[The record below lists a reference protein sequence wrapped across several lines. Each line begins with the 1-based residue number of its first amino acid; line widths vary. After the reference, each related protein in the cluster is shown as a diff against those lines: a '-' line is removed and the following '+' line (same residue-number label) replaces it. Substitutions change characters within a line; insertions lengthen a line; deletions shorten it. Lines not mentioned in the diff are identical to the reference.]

1 MPPSLTFLTLLAHD
15 AFHTSCL
22 SPFNSA
28 VIPLLPHGGGL
39 LGAELGGPPCLLCVF
54 MNRYGNGGCGGN
66 EQPRLVLSPR
76 PASSSWLWDLSPDH
90 CPRSIP
96 PGREEAEAVS
106 HKRPCTASG
115 CWNPLS
121 TGFSSPQGPHCCSH
135 GLGGQSTPGSG
146 VLATTPKPSLKCP
159 LQLAAQGLQPWRP
172 ALSVCTLC
180 IVLSIPIP
188 VPLPPPSPHQTH
200 RPVPALLS
208 LLHYSTLYKLHT

>member
-1 MPPSLTFLTLLAHD
+1 M
-15 AFHTSCL
+15 L
-22 SPFNSA
+22 SWA
-28 VIPLLPHGGGL
+28 GLP
-39 LGAELGGPPCLLCVF
+39 ASCVF

-121 TGFSSPQGPHCCSH
+121 TGFSSLQGPHCCSH

-159 LQLAAQGLQPWRP
+159 CSSQLKGFSHGGPPSAS
-172 ALSVCTLC
+172 ALY
-180 IVLSIPIP
+180 VLSSPF
-188 VPLPPPSPHQTH
+188 LSQFLSPPHPPTK
-200 RPVPALLS
+200 PCKGV
-208 LLHYSTLYKLHT
+208 